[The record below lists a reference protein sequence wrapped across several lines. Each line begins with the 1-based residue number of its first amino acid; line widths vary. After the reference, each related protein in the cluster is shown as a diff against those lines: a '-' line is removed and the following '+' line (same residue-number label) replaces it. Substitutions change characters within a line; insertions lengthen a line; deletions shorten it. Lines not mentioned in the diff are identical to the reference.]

1 MEFKKKTLETQ
12 IIEIFQKIS
21 PAITRLIQS
30 TMNNDKIVL
39 NLGKTKS
46 KNKNEININP
56 SILVNSVS
64 PGFVLTK
71 LTKKIL
77 GKKINTLKNEIPLKR
92 LASSKEISKIVLF
105 LVSDQNTYLTGQNVI
120 VDGGFTSR

>member
-30 TMNNDKIVL
+30 TMDNDKIVL

-46 KNKNEININP
+46 KNKNEINVNP
-56 SILVNSVS
+56 VS
-64 PGFVLTK
+64 YTHLT
-71 LTKKIL
+71 LPTK
-77 GKKINTLKNEIPLKR
+77 
-92 LASSKEISKIVLF
+92 VY
-105 LVSDQNTYLTGQNVI
+105 V
-120 VDGGFTSR
+120 

>member
-46 KNKNEININP
+46 KNKFI
-56 SILVNSVS
+56 ILSTIDNLIKGGSGQGIQNMNLKF
-64 PGFVLTK
+64 GFPIKTGLT
-71 LTKKIL
+71 
-77 GKKINTLKNEIPLKR
+77 
-92 LASSKEISKIVLF
+92 
-105 LVSDQNTYLTGQNVI
+105 
-120 VDGGFTSR
+120 